1 MSNPKTRKFL
11 TTTLAIASA
20 IFGSQS
26 PAQTPPVTEQAQ
38 IAPEQL
44 SPSDFVIAPAT
55 GLGAQM
61 NGHQSHSS
69 HASHESHSSHESHA
83 SHSSHS
89 SHQSYAG

>member
-1 MSNPKTRKFL
+1 MSNSKTRKFL

-26 PAQTPPVTEQAQ
+26 PAQTPPTTEQAQ
-38 IAPEQL
+38 VAPKTL
-44 SPSDFVIAPAT
+44 SPIDFVIAPAS

-61 NGHQSHSS
+61 NGHQSHS
-69 HASHESHSSHESHA
+69 SHSSHESHA